1 MGVGHGNLTK
11 SYALSESEEKVTL
24 ESESYIFLTL
34 SLGTSG
40 AQNKNL
46 RPHFKYTHN

>member
-11 SYALSESEEKVTL
+11 SYPLAESEEKATL

-34 SLGTSG
+34 SLGISG